1 MQRLDGMD
9 ASFVYLDTP
18 ATPMHVGTTCVFD
31 PSTAPDEYSFHKVRR
46 LMEDRLHLIRRSVS
60 RSPSVQ
66 LVASSPAPE
75 RAASEVVRVYQST

>member
-31 PSTAPDEYSFHKVRR
+31 PSTAPDEYSFRR
-46 LMEDRLHLIRRSVS
+46 CAGSWRI
-60 RSPSVQ
+60 
-66 LVASSPAPE
+66 AS
-75 RAASEVVRVYQST
+75 T